1 MDNGRSMRARYLS
14 LIAMSA
20 LCFYAILLPF
30 WDTVPGFLVNITGL
44 EQLYWLADVSFWAFI
59 SLCGG
64 VAFLLSTRNGNPSW
78 YLGIPL
84 CIMFAITA
92 VSPLVSGIL
101 VIHDPN
107 PPLYHPGI
115 LWILLSQAAFCLLP
129 PCAALFFWSQRALG
143 SWVPVLAAVA
153 LLITISS
160 AAMLWAE
167 YSPFLV
173 SAGLIPREPPT
184 MVDGQVVRMEN
195 DGPLILYLGFGLPI
209 IGIFFLILAAVSW
222 YTSVRTAPGNSHCPE
237 A

>member
-1 MDNGRSMRARYLS
+1 MRTSHLS

-20 LCFYAILLPF
+20 LCFSALLLPF
-30 WDTVPGFLVNITGL
+30 WDTVPGFLANITGL

-64 VAFLLSTRNGNPSW
+64 VTFLLSTRNENPLW

-101 VIHDPN
+101 VIHDPS
-107 PPLYHPGI
+107 PPLSHPGI

-143 SWVPVLAAVA
+143 RWVPVLAAVA
-153 LLITISS
+153 LLITLSS
-160 AAMLWAE
+160 AAMFYAE
-167 YSPFLV
+167 VSPWLV
-173 SAGLIPREPPT
+173 SAGLIPPEPTPL
-184 MVDGQVVRMEN
+184 VNGLPVKVEN
-195 DGPLILYLGFGLPI
+195 DGPLILYMGFGLPI

-222 YTSVRTAPGNSHCPE
+222 YTSVRTAPGNSSCLE
-237 A
+237 AEP